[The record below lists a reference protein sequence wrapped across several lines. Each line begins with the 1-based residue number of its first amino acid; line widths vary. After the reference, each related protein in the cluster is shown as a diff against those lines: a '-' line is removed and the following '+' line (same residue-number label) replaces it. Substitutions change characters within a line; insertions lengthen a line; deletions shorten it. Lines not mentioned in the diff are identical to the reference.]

1 MIIPIKLTNYT
12 IEKENYCQST
22 LEFYLDNITII
33 YQSKKIHLNN
43 NLLYI
48 VCK

>member
-1 MIIPIKLTNYT
+1 MIIPIKLTNYI

-22 LEFYLDNITII
+22 LEFNLDNISII
-33 YQSKKIHLNN
+33 YQSKMIRLKK

-48 VCK
+48 IYK